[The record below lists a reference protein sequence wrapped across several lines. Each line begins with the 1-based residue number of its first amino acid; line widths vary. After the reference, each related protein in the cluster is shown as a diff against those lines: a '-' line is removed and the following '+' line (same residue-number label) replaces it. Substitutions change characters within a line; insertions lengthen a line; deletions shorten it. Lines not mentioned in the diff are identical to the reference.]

1 MWPKLFTLVGYF
13 GKSLTVLDCTHV
25 SCVPCIWVRRF
36 NVVSFFICSC
46 VCIVWF
52 QKISIPLPPTGGQWK
67 FLGGGGGL
75 KGRNFRGVWGV
86 STRKTFHRVVKDAID
101 PSRHTCIYG
110 LFWLVAQ
117 QKLEVDALSRKK
129 TSRCLSRTSSS
140 LLGVCD
146 HLRSNNLS
154 TRSNDLF

>member
-1 MWPKLFTLVGYF
+1 MWLRLFTLVGHL

-25 SCVPCIWVRRF
+25 SCVPCICVRRF
-36 NVVSFFICSC
+36 NVLSFFICIC
-46 VCIVWF
+46 IFIVWF
-52 QKISIPLPPTGGQWK
+52 QKISFPPPLWVVNENSYGV
-67 FLGGGGGL
+67 GGL

-117 QKLEVDALSRKK
+117 QKLKVDALSRKK